1 MKKYYYLF
9 GALAITAMVSCS
21 SDEVVQQQLTPES
34 LQTKHA
40 ITISP
45 TSVGATRSQVF
56 NSTSDLTSFMVIA
69 LTEGPVTGGEKF
81 WIAGNEKTVEAN
93 VNDPAYSPYA
103 DQFGTTG
110 IQEVVYSNKGWNFR
124 DGETRY
130 WAYRQVM
137 NDAGTKV
144 TGYSCLPMTFRA
156 YTPTNLNTAYSNAA
170 NFLMTGNNITGEF
183 VYNGT
188 VSGNSVTPNDPVPV
202 SKMQDICFAAKS
214 NATSADGA
222 VKLEFKHAFS
232 QIVFAAKKTSNY
244 EVDIKAIEIGGMKYA
259 GCMYFANYATEGK
272 WGGNMAPNLTYYPG
286 FASLTP
292 ISLTSA
298 ADEEPVQ
305 LTEAGQELILM
316 PQEVLAWD
324 PVTVGAVKA
333 GNPAVPVGG
342 YVSVTFRYRLAG
354 TSEWITGGDAA
365 DGYETT
371 YFPLKALWK
380 SGKKYI
386 YTLLFGGATNGTNTD
401 PQDNPDPG
409 SGYTE
414 DGTPKAPSVA
424 ITFTPTVSE
433 WVTSNVNINQ

>member
-1 MKKYYYLF
+1 MKKCYYLF
-9 GALAITAMVSCS
+9 GALAITVMVGCS
-21 SDEVVQQQLTPES
+21 SDEVVQQQTPES

-56 NSTSDLTSFMVIA
+56 NSTSDMTSFMVIA
-69 LTEGPVTGGEKF
+69 LADNAVKTGDKF
-81 WIAGNEKTVEAN
+81 WIAGTEYTVEEN
-93 VNDPAYSPYA
+93 VNDGPYSPYRKE
-103 DQFGTTG
+103 FGPDG
-110 IQEVVYSNKGWNFR
+110 KQEVVYSNKGWNFR
-124 DGETRY
+124 DGKTRY
-130 WAYRQVM
+130 WPYKQLKT
-137 NDAGTKV
+137 GEQI
-144 TGYSCLPMTFRA
+144 TGYECLPMTFRA
-156 YTPTNLNTAYSNAA
+156 YTPTNLNTAYEDAA
-170 NFLMTGNNITGEF
+170 RFLMTGAITGEF
-183 VYNGT
+183 VYNGGAT
-188 VSGNSVTPNDPVPV
+188 TPNAPVPV

-214 NATSADGA
+214 GATSADGA

-259 GCMYFANYATEGK
+259 GCMYFSKFDSGEK
-272 WGGNMAPNLTYYPG
+272 WGGNMATNLTYYPG

-298 ADEEPVQ
+298 ADEKPVQ

-324 PVTVGAVKA
+324 PVTVGAVKTA
-333 GNPAVPVGG
+333 ATPTTPATPVGG

-354 TSEWITGGDAA
+354 TSEWITGGGAA

-380 SGKKYI
+380 SGKKYV

-409 SGYTE
+409 SGYE
-414 DGTPKAPSVA
+414 ADGTPKAPSVA
-424 ITFTPTVSE
+424 ITFTPTVTD